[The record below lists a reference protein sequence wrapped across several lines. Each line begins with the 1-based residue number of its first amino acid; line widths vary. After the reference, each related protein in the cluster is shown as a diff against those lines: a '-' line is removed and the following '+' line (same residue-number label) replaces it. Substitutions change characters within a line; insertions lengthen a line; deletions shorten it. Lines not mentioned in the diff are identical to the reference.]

1 MKWKAGL
8 FGSLLHLSVEHMP
21 REQKVG
27 FTILIMIIGFA
38 GAFCFRRQ
46 PDGEVALPPLQ
57 DENELNQLIAEYRL
71 RPFLPGIDTKESI
84 ESHQELEEYLAM
96 SLRPPGNAP
105 LQDKAVPQ
113 PIIPSVETP
122 DRKGPAKSRVEPQ
135 KNGRIRT
142 VRANFQK
149 KPSRGQSRTHIVQP
163 GDTLS
168 GIAQKYLGSA
178 SRYMEIYEANR
189 DVLSGPDQLK
199 LNMKLVIPT
208 DGAESD
214 GAESD
219 GAESGSE
226 PVIEARKSGSP
237 EVSVR
242 QKAKKTNQNKPEA
255 ASLANSASSKRPTRK
270 KMFVPMKYS
279 PFSRTASDQQEKRR

>member
-1 MKWKAGL
+1 
-8 FGSLLHLSVEHMP
+8 MP

-46 PDGEVALPPLQ
+46 PDGDVALPPLQ

-96 SLRPPGNAP
+96 SLRPPKNVSP
-105 LQDKAVPQ
+105 QDQAVPQ
-113 PIIPSVETP
+113 PIVPSAEVP
-122 DRKGPAKSRVEPQ
+122 ARKTGDKPRTEPQ

-142 VRANFQK
+142 VRANFQN
-149 KPSRGQSRTHIVQP
+149 KPSRGQLRTHIVQP

-168 GIAQKYLGSA
+168 GIAQKYLGAA
-178 SRYMEIYEANR
+178 SRYREIYEANR
-189 DVLSGPDQLK
+189 DVLAGPDQLK

-208 DGAESD
+208 DGAES
-214 GAESD
+214 G

-226 PVIEARKSGSP
+226 PVIEARNSDRP
-237 EVSVR
+237 EVSAK
-242 QKAKKTNQNKPEA
+242 QQTKKTKRNQSEA

-279 PFSRTASDQQEKRR
+279 PFSRTASDLQEKRR